1 MPRSTPRPP
10 QIEDARP
17 YLEGVAKNLATKLYG
32 PEGPPWGTPLTAI
45 EDLLLQLREVLT
57 EELLAQLLRRQA
69 DAAPP
74 PVCPSCQRALD
85 PGEPDPR
92 LLTTRLGTAEWS
104 EPQAHCRSCRRAF
117 FPSVPESGPRS

>member
-1 MPRSTPRPP
+1 
-10 QIEDARP
+10 
-17 YLEGVAKNLATKLYG
+17 
-32 PEGPPWGTPLTAI
+32 
-45 EDLLLQLREVLT
+45 VLT